1 MGGHETFHCFTVPFF
16 KRYLHQKTCSH
27 CWNRCSLMRLNALGD
42 DSVGSTNGVAVG
54 MKEIK
59 NYYKTY
65 CYYSVAGGGVN
76 KILVLTKIYY
86 NHLDLMVYSK

>member
-1 MGGHETFHCFTVPFF
+1 
-16 KRYLHQKTCSH
+16 
-27 CWNRCSLMRLNALGD
+27 MRLNALGD

-86 NHLDLMVYSK
+86 LSRTLKIMGLSHYYIRE